1 VSEKKPIRIVAA
13 LARENFL
20 KALRQHNYTGKTT
33 EISEW
38 SGMHTSI
45 VRRAGLALANANMI
59 EAVLVPGRGKG
70 EYRFT
75 ITQLDLF
82 EDIKPIPETRGRFP
96 SLKELMDR
104 LVEVKARLWTLNLI
118 SKFRRI

>member
-1 VSEKKPIRIVAA
+1 MTSKATPAEVREAV
-13 LARENFL
+13 LAQ
-20 KALRQHNYTGKTT
+20 LRLHNYTGKTT

-38 SGMHTSI
+38 TGLQSSV
-45 VRRAGLALANANMI
+45 VRRACLVMAGKNEV

-82 EDIKPIPETRGRFP
+82 HDTKHEP
-96 SLKELMDR
+96 SFWQRLKSK
-104 LVEVKARLWTLNLI
+104 VKEIW
-118 SKFRRI
+118 

>member
-1 VSEKKPIRIVAA
+1 MTSKATPAQVREMV
-13 LARENFL
+13 LAQ
-20 KALRQHNYTGKTT
+20 LRLHNYTGKTT

-38 SGMHTSI
+38 TGLQASV
-45 VRRAGLALANANMI
+45 VRRACLVMAGKNEM

-82 EDIKPIPETRGRFP
+82 YDAKKPQSFWQK
-96 SLKELMDR
+96 LK
-104 LVEVKARLWTLNLI
+104 
-118 SKFRRI
+118 SKLLS

>member
-1 VSEKKPIRIVAA
+1 MTDKVTPAVVREMV
-13 LARENFL
+13 LAQ
-20 KALRQHNYTGKTT
+20 LRLHNYTGKTT

-38 SGMHTSI
+38 TGLQASV
-45 VRRAGLALANANMI
+45 VRRSCLVMAGKDEL

-82 EDIKPIPETRGRFP
+82 YDAKHKPTFWQKLK
-96 SLKELMDR
+96 SLFK
-104 LVEVKARLWTLNLI
+104 
-118 SKFRRI
+118 